1 MSDQL
6 RLEGNWPV
14 FMEFETMMEAMVL
27 VIGGAIILAEE
38 SLYEAMDALS
48 GEEVF
53 VSREGAK
60 AAWAGVL

>member
-1 MSDQL
+1 
-6 RLEGNWPV
+6 
-14 FMEFETMMEAMVL
+14 MMEAMVL